1 MVCSMRSL
9 TGRMAVE
16 LPQGVLFRGQE
27 STYREALVNRDY
39 IDAVFTLGDKIFYG
53 TPLSPCFLIIRDRK
67 PLERRGKVL
76 FVDGAKVLTQQ
87 RAQNILSDEDV
98 NRLYQFYVDYQDQKD
113 YCAVVTQEAIAKK
126 GFDLSPNQYVDYHQE
141 AMKPY
146 SEVKAKFLAAYEN
159 MKTKEMRFK
168 ELMQS

>member
-1 MVCSMRSL
+1 M
-9 TGRMAVE
+9 
-16 LPQGVLFRGQE
+16 
-27 STYREALVNRDY
+27 
-39 IDAVFTLGDKIFYG
+39 
-53 TPLSPCFLIIRDRK
+53 
-67 PLERRGKVL
+67 
-76 FVDGAKVLTQQ
+76 
-87 RAQNILSDEDV
+87 
-98 NRLYQFYVDYQDQKD
+98 DYQDQKD